1 MSAKVSECE
10 RPGRKSIG
18 MICIPAEAAAVHAAL
33 ALQSA
38 GAVPNLVRGKLA
50 SQNLLW
56 LLPSPRHKPF
66 RESTIRFVNG
76 ENSFPI
82 YIGQTAAESKE
93 NLLRWF
99 DGFVESI
106 VSHPTQPAQKS
117 RARVC
122 FRADGATKDPGWW
135 EGMSPREQG
144 LVLGRLNWGP
154 YLDWGTECKANGL
167 FVGKLKVAYVDPPS
181 PVFTEVPAGPFLSC
195 SADCF
200 LGCSAD

>member
-66 RESTIRFVNG
+66 RGSTIRFVNG

-82 YIGQTAAESKE
+82 
-93 NLLRWF
+93 
-99 DGFVESI
+99 
-106 VSHPTQPAQKS
+106 H
-117 RARVC
+117 
-122 FRADGATKDPGWW
+122 RADSCRI
-135 EGMSPREQG
+135 EGE
-144 LVLGRLNWGP
+144 
-154 YLDWGTECKANGL
+154 
-167 FVGKLKVAYVDPPS
+167 PS
-181 PVFTEVPAGPFLSC
+181 PVVRWFCRVHSLPPYAADTEVEGPSLLSGRRSYERPRLVGGDEPQGAGAC
-195 SADCF
+195 SGKAE
-200 LGCSAD
+200 LGALPGLGHRV